1 MTASTPPGS
10 PGTSTADLLQALSS
24 DLSALVRQEFTRAQ
38 QELVGKP
45 KQAGAAAGLLGT
57 AGLLGALAAG
67 SSVTLMRRVL
77 DKRLPPVTSALLT
90 TALLSGGAA
99 ELAAAGLERLRAAW
113 PLVPE
118 ETVAGV
124 QQDVRAATGTVTT
137 PPEVRP

>member
-1 MTASTPPGS
+1 MTESAPGS
-10 PGTSTADLLQALSS
+10 STGDLLQALST

-38 QELVGKP
+38 QELVGKA

-67 SSVTLMRRVL
+67 SSVTLMRRLL

-99 ELAAAGLERLRAAW
+99 VRAAAGL
-113 PLVPE
+113 
-118 ETVAGV
+118 
-124 QQDVRAATGTVTT
+124 
-137 PPEVRP
+137 